1 MAPSYTNKPKSELGD
16 LFLPISYS
24 KISLSRL
31 CPSLSLSPPGF
42 PITDGNRSQL
52 QAADS
57 VIPGDGALVGEY
69 WPT

>member
-1 MAPSYTNKPKSELGD
+1 MVPSYTNKVKSELGD

-24 KISLSRL
+24 KISLSPSFRL
-31 CPSLSLSPPGF
+31 YYDRF